1 MIKIGWFSSGR
12 GDGSRGLLRFIQSR
26 IENGELEA
34 NIEFVFSNR
43 VRGESPGSDQFFDMV
58 SQMGLPLFT
67 LSSKEHRNK
76 YSGSTEFSRQ
86 SYDEEVVRL
95 LGDNTP
101 DICVLAGYMLILSG
115 FMCDKFPF
123 LNLHPALP
131 DGPVGTWQEVIWDL
145 IANKAT
151 STGAMMHLATTD
163 VDRGPLVSY
172 CTTSIV
178 GPEFS
183 NAWSEVEHGDL
194 RDIRAIVGEELALF
208 RQIREAEYL
217 LEPYLIYETLRAL
230 GRRQIIISDG
240 CVTNEF
246 NLTVPL
252 CLDNAITESL
262 DVPID

>member
-1 MIKIGWFSSGR
+1 LIKIGWFSSGR
-12 GDGSRGLLRFIQSR
+12 GEGSRGLLRFIQNR
-26 IENGELEA
+26 IESGNLEA
-34 NIEFVFSNR
+34 KIEFVFSNR
-43 VRGESPGSDQFFDMV
+43 SRGEFAGSDQFFDMV

-67 LSSKEHRNK
+67 LSSKTHRNA
-76 YSGSTEFSRQ
+76 YSGPTGFSRQ

-95 LGDNTP
+95 LRDNTP

-178 GPEFS
+178 GPVFS
-183 NAWSEVEHGDL
+183 HGWSEVEHADL
-194 RDIRAIVGEELALF
+194 KHMQETVGEELALF
-208 RQIREAEYL
+208 KQIREAEYL

-230 GRRQIIISDG
+230 ANRQIIISDG
-240 CVTNEF
+240 CVTNKSD
-246 NLTVPL
+246 LTVPI
-252 CLDNAITESL
+252 CLDSAIAASL
-262 DVPID
+262 DVDSD